1 MKHRKP
7 SKRSYASLPFSS
19 VRQIVERLLSAGLR
33 VRRVDSHTLR
43 ATCPCCN
50 RPDKLE
56 IRSTGGPIPFLA
68 GVDDPTDTTPAA

>member
-1 MKHRKP
+1 MKQRKP

-19 VRQIVERLLSAGLR
+19 VRQVVQRLLSMGLR

-50 RPDKLE
+50 RPDQLE
-56 IRSTGGPIPFLA
+56 IRSTVKPIPWLP
-68 GVDDPTDTTPAA
+68 GVDGDLDTTPAA

>member
-1 MKHRKP
+1 MKKRKP
-7 SKRSYASLPFSS
+7 NPPAELRLSS
-19 VRQIVERLLSAGLR
+19 IHKLVERLLAMGLR

-56 IRSTGGPIPFLA
+56 IRSTDRPIPWLA
-68 GVDDPTDTTPAA
+68 GVDGDPPSTTPAA